1 MTDEKRNQPDSDPG
15 AEQPESTPR
24 AQEPDT
30 PAEKDRKRKLE
41 SIHIEIEPGRPERQ
55 DLPQKENPEEPKP
68 EAPSSPES
76 AGKKKASGF
85 QPAIYELD
93 LAQAEEVL
101 DSAGHIDWSRAM
113 SSRHLEETADKPAQ
127 PDPGKRTSPQPVQ
140 NREPSLTEAMADEAA
155 EPAGP
160 SKPETAEEVVEQWTH
175 LPGAEKVLRVDSA
188 AKRPRKPFAVRP
200 SKSPTPAAPD
210 KEEDEEPMSR
220 YEKLKRQS
228 SFQMDPEAVKMA
240 NEFSDILFHVN
251 RALILLGSFREK
263 YPYLIAPN
271 VFAVWEDNL
280 KESAQTM
287 LREFQHMKDPRSKQY
302 DRKYVC
308 KVCKSV
314 FFVSLPDGICDE
326 CRGKISSQAPY

>member
-1 MTDEKRNQPDSDPG
+1 MTDEKQKQSDFDADPKRPDSASRSQNPQRA
-15 AEQPESTPR
+15 AEE
-24 AQEPDT
+24 E
-30 PAEKDRKRKLE
+30 RKRQLD
-41 SIHIEIEPGRPERQ
+41 SIHIEIEPARAQGPEK
-55 DLPQKENPEEPKP
+55 PEGKSPEESKPK
-68 EAPSSPES
+68 APTPPES
-76 AGKKKASGF
+76 PGKKKPSGF

-93 LAQAEEVL
+93 VSQAEEVL

-113 SSRHLEETADKPAQ
+113 STRHLAEKAEKSDRPTSEEQ
-127 PDPGKRTSPQPVQ
+127 PKSESAS
-140 NREPSLTEAMADEAA
+140 NEEPSLAEAVADEAA

-160 SKPETAEEVVEQWTH
+160 ARPETPVEVVEQWTH

-188 AKRPRKPFAVRP
+188 AKRPRNPSIVRP
-200 SKSPTPAAPD
+200 SKSPTPAAPG

-228 SFQMDPEAVKMA
+228 SFRMDPEAVKTA